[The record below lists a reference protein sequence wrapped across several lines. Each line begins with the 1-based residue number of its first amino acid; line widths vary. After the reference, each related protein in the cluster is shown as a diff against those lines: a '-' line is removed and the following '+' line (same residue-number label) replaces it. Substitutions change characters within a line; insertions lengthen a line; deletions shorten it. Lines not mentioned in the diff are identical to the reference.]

1 VQSGCYSARNV
12 GYQKAFGRQPT
23 LSVEMNNFAALSR
36 ANMVQ
41 QSQGCSTAMLV
52 GLHYESRW

>member
-1 VQSGCYSARNV
+1 SARNV

-36 ANMVQ
+36 ANMAQ